1 VRRRHRCSRF
11 GGPNDLNDLNR
22 CLANRNCQP
31 RTDEVQAQHAQKRI
45 EQGMENLG
53 WMATT
58 PDGGKRKQTDKI
70 VNAPL
75 KVPDFAGSKFGL
87 DFHIR
92 QP

>member
-1 VRRRHRCSRF
+1 
-11 GGPNDLNDLNR
+11 
-22 CLANRNCQP
+22 
-31 RTDEVQAQHAQKRI
+31 
-45 EQGMENLG
+45 MENLG

-58 PDGGKRKQTDKI
+58 PDGGKGKQTDKI

>member
-1 VRRRHRCSRF
+1 
-11 GGPNDLNDLNR
+11 
-22 CLANRNCQP
+22 
-31 RTDEVQAQHAQKRI
+31 
-45 EQGMENLG
+45 MEKLG
-53 WMATT
+53 WIAVP
-58 PDGGKRKQTDKI
+58 PDGRKTKQANKI